1 MKAHGI
7 VEASCQ
13 LWDSRPFN
21 RGSTLQQGHLGRLAS
36 VDREREPQRRIERD
50 SKHVVAEVPNLI
62 RSLALRLRHETGALQ
77 EELERQ
83 RLPAVQLQRLV
94 APHRATIPPPSARC
108 HCTRLPTVEHNA
120 PAENGCDRCR
130 YWARAVPFGSL
141 LCPSAN
147 AGSEVFEGQYDV
159 CRRPSGLKN
168 RASR

>member
-83 RLPAVQLQRLV
+83 RLPAGPLQRVV
-94 APHRATIPPPSARC
+94 ADDRVAIGRRERRDS
-108 HCTRLPTVEHNA
+108 RL
-120 PAENGCDRCR
+120 GDG
-130 YWARAVPFGSL
+130 GS
-141 LCPSAN
+141 SAN
-147 AGSEVFEGQYDV
+147 RGYAVRHAKEI
-159 CRRPSGLKN
+159 
-168 RASR
+168 